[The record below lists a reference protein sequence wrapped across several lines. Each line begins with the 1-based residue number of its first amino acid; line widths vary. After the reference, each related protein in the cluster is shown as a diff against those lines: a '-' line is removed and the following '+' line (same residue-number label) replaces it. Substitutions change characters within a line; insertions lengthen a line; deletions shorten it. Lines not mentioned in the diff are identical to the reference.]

1 MMVEEHRPGGGTPM
15 AESLSVVQLNQE
27 VADRINEEALK
38 DPSSPLAGK
47 FVGIIDG
54 QVVVVADDLDE
65 AVKRLLETGAE
76 PSRTFCFEAGLDYS
90 QVEEIWGPL

>member
-1 MMVEEHRPGGGTPM
+1 M
-15 AESLSVVQLNQE
+15 ADSPSVVELNRE

-54 QVVVVADDLDE
+54 QVV
-65 AVKRLLETGAE
+65 AVGGELTEVMKRLRATGAD
-76 PSRTFCFEAGLDYS
+76 PSRMFCFEAGLDYS
-90 QVEEIWGPL
+90 QVVEMWSPF

>member
-1 MMVEEHRPGGGTPM
+1 M
-15 AESLSVVQLNQE
+15 ADSLSVTELNRE

-54 QVVVVADDLDE
+54 QVVAVAGELREVMRQLRASGVDP
-65 AVKRLLETGAE
+65 R
-76 PSRTFCFEAGLDYS
+76 RMFCFEAGRDYS
-90 QVEEIWGPL
+90 RVEEIWSPL